1 MKYSPVNRLRR
12 HVAGTLLATAILSIV
27 SCSDS
32 GGPPPLRT
40 GTPAYYFQTAKDS
53 YAKGDY
59 LKATEWLDK
68 ITKSSKNEFTGRAW
82 TFRLLLE
89 SGLIAGYSELA
100 DNYEYGRRSNKDN
113 PTPFIKKVSEYRG
126 MATRMTMPF
135 GEHYAEY
142 ARSAPEPQVEI
153 DFPFPATGTTTKP
166 PQLSNIAQGR
176 APDQGS
182 VDAALSGMLSRGVVM
197 AICDTLSAKDDAAK
211 GRAALQ
217 TLPAKVPRGAFE
229 LVLAKTLYQSALLHG
244 SKYSG
249 APAVQEFLCQQGLN
263 AMSAVTDTSKGTKE
277 LKANLEKELKDARKR
292 KG

>member
-1 MKYSPVNRLRR
+1 MKSSPSQLRPR
-12 HVAGTLLATAILSIV
+12 IAGTLLAAAVLSVV

-40 GTPAYYFQTAKDS
+40 GTPAYYFQTAKDA
-53 YAKGDY
+53 YAKGDF

-68 ITKSSKNEFTGRAW
+68 ITKSTKNEFTGRAW

-89 SGLIAGYSELA
+89 SGLIAGYTELA

-113 PTPFIKKVSEYRG
+113 PTPFIKKVTEYRG

-135 GEHYAEY
+135 AEHYAEY
-142 ARSAPEPQVEI
+142 VKSSPGSTAEI

-166 PQLSNIAQGR
+166 PQLGNIAQGR
-176 APDQGS
+176 APDEGA
-182 VDAALSGMLSRGVVM
+182 VDSALKGMLSRGVVM
-197 AICDTLSAKDDAAK
+197 AISETLGAKDDAAK

-217 TLPAKVPRGAFE
+217 TLPAKVPRSSLE
-229 LVLAKTLYQSALLHG
+229 LVLAKALYRSALLHG
-244 SKYSG
+244 SKFSG
-249 APAVQEFLCQQGLN
+249 APAVQEFLCQQGL
-263 AMSAVTDTSKGTKE
+263 SALGTVTDASKETKE
-277 LKANLEKELKDARKR
+277 LKANLEKELKDAKKR